1 MSECKSCNSGKYYL
15 EEHDS
20 TCYDCSSVNNVFTP
34 TPAYNGGVVGGRCYS
49 DYTSTKNSNTFKF
62 RVII

>member
-34 TPAYNGGVVGGRCYS
+34 TPAYNGGVAA
-49 DYTSTKNSNTFKF
+49 
-62 RVII
+62 VILIIQVLKILI